1 LKDVHLSVI
10 IATFALMLLW
20 ISLSGYFNALQLGL
34 GFVSSV
40 AVIWLTIRLKLLT
53 FDGVRLAL
61 LPRYPLY
68 LLWLIRQIIWSNL
81 LVARIVLSP
90 RMPLHRQIVLTKPKQ
105 HSDMATTI
113 YANSITLTPGTV
125 TVDSSED
132 GLLVHSLAKVFADG
146 VLANE
151 MNNRIAGLE
160 TNIPKDE
167 QA

>member
-1 LKDVHLSVI
+1 MKDVYLSVI
-10 IATFALMLLW
+10 IATCALMLLW
-20 ISLSGYFNALQLGL
+20 ISLSGYLNALQLGL
-34 GFVSSV
+34 GLVSSV

-53 FDGVRLAL
+53 FDGARLAL
-61 LPRYPLY
+61 LPKYPLY
-68 LLWLIRQIIWSNL
+68 LLWLIREIIWSNL

-90 RMPLHRQIVLTKPKQ
+90 RMPLNRQIILTKPKQ

-125 TVDSSED
+125 TVDFTED
-132 GLLVHSLAKVFADG
+132 GLSVHSLAKVFSDS

-160 TNIPKDE
+160 TKTLKDD
-167 QA
+167 QS

>member
-1 LKDVHLSVI
+1 MKDVYLSVI
-10 IATFALMLLW
+10 IATCALMLLW
-20 ISLSGYFNALQLGL
+20 ISLSGYLNALQLGL
-34 GFVSSV
+34 GLVSSV

-61 LPRYPLY
+61 LPKYPLY
-68 LLWLIRQIIWSNL
+68 LLWLIREIIWSNL

-90 RMPLHRQIVLTKPKQ
+90 RMPLNRQIILTKPKQ
-105 HSDMATTI
+105 RSDMATTI

-125 TVDSSED
+125 TVDITED
-132 GLLVHSLAKVFADG
+132 GLSVHSLAKVFADS

-160 TNIPKDE
+160 TRTLKDD
-167 QA
+167 QS

>member
-1 LKDVHLSVI
+1 
-10 IATFALMLLW
+10 
-20 ISLSGYFNALQLGL
+20 
-34 GFVSSV
+34 
-40 AVIWLTIRLKLLT
+40 
-53 FDGVRLAL
+53 
-61 LPRYPLY
+61 
-68 LLWLIRQIIWSNL
+68 
-81 LVARIVLSP
+81 
-90 RMPLHRQIVLTKPKQ
+90 
-105 HSDMATTI
+105 MATTI

>member
-1 LKDVHLSVI
+1 
-10 IATFALMLLW
+10 MLLW

-34 GFVSSV
+34 GFISSV

-68 LLWLIRQIIWSNL
+68 LLRLIREIIWSNL

-90 RMPLHRQIVLTKPKQ
+90 RMPLHRQNVLTKPKQ
-105 HSDMATTI
+105 HSDMAITI

-160 TNIPKDE
+160 TNIPKDD